1 MGRMTSRLT
10 RWFNKGKRA
19 MSPMQITAL
28 VFAGLILLGACLLML
43 PVSTRSGEGCDFL
56 SALFTATSA
65 TCITGLSL
73 FDTWSQW
80 SGFGQVVILCLIQIG
95 GLGFMSMASVGVFLL
110 RKKVGLKQRLVM
122 AQALSLNNMDGVV
135 KVQKTVLLG
144 SFALE
149 AIGALVLTLR
159 FLPEFGFWQASKWGI
174 FHAISAFCNAG
185 FDIFGSMTPGVSLM
199 EFQSDPFVL
208 ITLSLLIIIG
218 GLGFLVWEEV
228 ARIKRFKKFSAYT
241 KLVLLTTLVLLLG
254 GTLGICALEWNNP
267 GTLGPMHWTDK
278 LLNGFFQSVS
288 MRTAGF
294 FSVDQGLLT
303 DGGKGLSIL
312 LMFVGGSS
320 GSTAG
325 GAKTVTVVVLLLFL
339 WNRARGQSHISVF
352 KRSIPDKQ
360 VLDAMTIVSIM
371 VAMVIF
377 GGIFITA
384 TSPVSLTDGLYESVS
399 ALCTVGV
406 TAGATTSLSL
416 AAKLLI
422 IVYMYFGR
430 VGILTISLGF
440 LMGNQAEERFR
451 YAKTNLLI
459 G

>member
-1 MGRMTSRLT
+1 MGRLKRRLT
-10 RWFNKGKRA
+10 SWFNR
-19 MSPMQITAL
+19 SRRRLSTMQIIAL
-28 VFAGLILLGACLLML
+28 VFAGIILLGTCLLML

-65 TCITGLSL
+65 TCVTGLTMY
-73 FDTWSQW
+73 DTWTQW
-80 SGFGQVVILCLIQIG
+80 SGFGQVVILCMIQIG
-95 GLGFMSMASVGVFLL
+95 GLGFMSMASMGVFLL

-122 AQALSLNNMDGVV
+122 AQALSLKDMDGVI

-144 SFALE
+144 SFTLE
-149 AIGALVLTLR
+149 ALGALVLTLR
-159 FLPEFGFWQASKWGI
+159 FLPEVGLWQALKWGI
-174 FHAISAFCNAG
+174 FHSVSAFCNAG
-185 FDIFGSMTPGVSLM
+185 FDIFGSITPGASLM
-199 EFQSDPFVL
+199 EFQSDPVVL
-208 ITLSLLIIIG
+208 ITLSLLVIIG

-228 ARIKRFKKFSAYT
+228 SRIRRFRKFSVYT
-241 KLVLLTTLVLLLG
+241 KLVLLTTLVLLVG
-254 GTLGICALEWNNP
+254 GTLAVCALEWNNP
-267 GTLGPMHWTDK
+267 GTLGSMHWTDK
-278 LLNGFFQSVS
+278 LLNGFFHSTS

-294 FSVDQGLLT
+294 ASIDQAALT

-312 LMFVGGSS
+312 LMFLGGAS

-325 GAKTVTVVVLLLFL
+325 GAKIVTVVILLMFV
-339 WNRARGQSHISVF
+339 WNRATGRSHISIF
-352 KRSIPDKQ
+352 KRSIPDQQ
-360 VLDAMTIVSIM
+360 VLDAMTIVSVM
-371 VAMVIF
+371 VVLVIF

-384 TSPVSLTDGLYESVS
+384 TSPVGLLDAMYESVS

-406 TAGATTSLSL
+406 TAGATGNLSL